1 MEPGT
6 HADLDAVGT
15 GVDQRLGAFA
25 GGGLAAD
32 DVHVRRGGIGL
43 EPADHLQHA
52 LGVAVR
58 GVHEEGIHTG
68 VDERHGAFPAVAEEA
83 DGRADAQA
91 AFVVLGGERVLLG
104 LGEVLG
110 GDQALEPALLV
121 NERELLD
128 LVRGQLVRG
137 FLAADA
143 DVPGDERHLGHD
155 VADQPEREV
164 RFRHEAGVAVGDD
177 AQQPVA
183 LVHDRQPGDAVAC
196 ADLVQ
201 LGQRGLGADGQRVGD
216 HAGFAALDPV
226 HLVGLVGDGKVAV
239 HDAEAALAGHGDGH
253 PGLRDGVH
261 RGGQQRGLDRDAL
274 GDPGGRVRFR
284 GDHVGV
290 AGQEQDVVVR
300 QADEAE
306 GVVFGLG
313 HECASYLGLRGSR
326 VGVATDD
333 QPVITGLVCAEG
345 HAEVRAEVLN
355 K

>member
-6 HADLDAVGT
+6 HAHLDAVGT

-32 DVHVRRGGIGL
+32 DVHVRGHGIGL
-43 EPADHLQHA
+43 QPADHVQHA
-52 LGVAVR
+52 LGVAV
-58 GVHEEGIHTG
+58 GG
-68 VDERHGAFPAVAEEA
+68 VDEEGVHAGVDQGHGPLPAVAEEA

-91 AFVVLGGERVLLG
+91 ALVVLGGQRVLLG

-110 GDQALEPALLV
+110 GDEALEPALLV

-128 LVRGQLVRG
+128 LVGGQLVRG

-143 DVPGDERHLGHD
+143 DVAGDERHLGHD
-155 VADQPEREV
+155 VADQAEREV
-164 RFRHEAGVAVGDD
+164 RFGDEAGVAVGDD
-177 AQQPVA
+177 AQQPHA
-183 LVHDRQPGDAVAC
+183 LVHHRQAGDPVVR
-196 ADLVQ
+196 ADFVQ

-226 HLVGLVGDGKVAV
+226 HLVGLVGDGEVAV
-239 HDAEAALAGHGDGH
+239 HDAEAALACHGDRH
-253 PGLRDGVH
+253 PGLGDGVH

-274 GDPGGRVRFR
+274 GDPGGRVGLG
-284 GDHVGV
+284 GDDVRV
-290 AGQEQDVVVR
+290 AGQQQDVVVR

-306 GVVFGLG
+306 GIVFGLG

-333 QPVITGLVCAEG
+333 QPVITAAWPVQKC
-345 HAEVRAEVLN
+345 
-355 K
+355 